1 MEGASV
7 NRVLILDKPQGM
19 TSYDCIRQLK
29 PFIDK
34 SVKIGHAGTLD
45 PLATGVLPIL
55 LGKATKLFDLFSGSR
70 KAYIGEMQLGLSTD
84 TADITGKVIG
94 EQEPGIYSMD
104 LIKAAFDVFVGGYLQ
119 TPPLFSAK
127 HKDGKRFYDIARD
140 EESSLSENILP
151 EPEFVDLFGYQIFD
165 YDDKSHKILFS
176 IDVGRGFYVRSFVED
191 VARHLGDIATL
202 LSLRRVKA
210 GYFSLDKAINIDSIE
225 ARGDIERLSISL
237 EEATEQLPTV
247 IVNDDMARKVSH
259 GGKLKTDIFNE
270 ISGFVRIVNKNNRVL
285 AIGMSEMGHFKYHVV
300 LGDDE

>member
-1 MEGASV
+1 M
-7 NRVLILDKPQGM
+7 NRILILDKPPGM

-34 SVKIGHAGTLD
+34 NVKIGHAGTLD

-84 TADITGKVIG
+84 TADITGKVTG
-94 EQEPGIYSMD
+94 EQEPGVYTPD
-104 LIKAAFDVFVGGYLQ
+104 DIKEAFDVFVGGYLQ

-140 EESSLSENILP
+140 EDTSLSENILP
-151 EPEFVDLFGYQIFD
+151 EPEFVDLYEYQIFD
-165 YDDKSHKILFS
+165 YDEKTHKILFS

-202 LSLRRVKA
+202 LSLRRVRA

-237 EEATEQLPTV
+237 EEATDMLPTV

-285 AIGMSEMGHFKYHVV
+285 AIGISEMGHFKYNVV

>member
-1 MEGASV
+1 M
-7 NRVLILDKPQGM
+7 
-19 TSYDCIRQLK
+19 
-29 PFIDK
+29 
-34 SVKIGHAGTLD
+34 KIGHAGTLD

-55 LGKATKLFDLFSGSR
+55 LGKATKLFDLFSGSH
-70 KAYIGEMQLGLSTD
+70 KTYIGEMQLGLRTN
-84 TADITGKVIG
+84 TADITGKVT
-94 EQEPGIYSMD
+94 ERKDPGVYSMD
-104 LIKAAFDVFVGGYLQ
+104 EVKRAFDVFVGGYLQ

-127 HKDGKRFYDIARD
+127 HKDGKRFYDIARAG
-140 EESSLSENILP
+140 ESALPENMLP
-151 EPEFVDLFGYQIFD
+151 EPEFVDLFDYQIFD
-165 YDDKSHKILFS
+165 YDDKTHKVLFS

-237 EEATEQLPTV
+237 EEATSMLPTV
-247 IVNDDMARKVSH
+247 IVNDDTARKVSH
-259 GGKLKTDIFNE
+259 GGKLKADIFNE

-285 AIGMSEMGHFKYHVV
+285 AIGISEMGHFKYNVV

>member
-1 MEGASV
+1 M
-7 NRVLILDKPQGM
+7 NRILILDKPPGM

-34 SVKIGHAGTLD
+34 NVKIGHAGTLD

-84 TADITGKVIG
+84 TADITGKVTG
-94 EQEPGIYSMD
+94 EQEPGVYTPD
-104 LIKAAFDVFVGGYLQ
+104 DIKEAFDVFVGGYLQ

-140 EESSLSENILP
+140 EDTSLSENILP
-151 EPEFVDLFGYQIFD
+151 EPEFVDLYEYQIFD
-165 YDDKSHKILFS
+165 YDEKTHKILFS

-202 LSLRRVKA
+202 LSLRRVRA